1 MMRLLIGTSRVTDM
15 TTLMTSRAA
24 AATAA
29 SPAGPPHLAAA
40 SQAVRS
46 RDPMYQ
52 NGITRPSTRPPAA
65 VASIQDPTGSRRWIG
80 LTKTATANSTPTMT
94 PTTVAVM
101 TASVAIM
108 IVSFLALLDFL
119 ALLT

>member
-1 MMRLLIGTSRVTDM
+1 M
-15 TTLMTSRAA
+15 TTLTTSRPA

-29 SPAGPPHLAAA
+29 SPASAPHLAAA

-52 NGITRPSTRPPAA
+52 NGITRPSTRAPTAL
-65 VASIQDPTGSRRWIG
+65 ASIQGPTGSRRNIG
-80 LTKTATANSTPTMT
+80 PTKTATANSTPTMT

-101 TASVAIM
+101 TARVVFM
-108 IVSFLALLDFL
+108 TTPFLALLDFL
-119 ALLT
+119 AVLT